1 MEFKDYYSTLGVS
14 KSASQDDIQKAYRK
28 LARKYHPDVNRGP
41 QAEEKFK
48 EISEAYEVLKD
59 AEKRS
64 TYDRYGS
71 AWRDAARSGGA
82 PPGFDYQF
90 DFGDAG
96 GFGGSGF
103 SSFFDMLFGNRGGA
117 RGQNPFAGGGGSPFG
132 DFGGGFGGGRGA
144 PRGQDQEVKIA
155 LTLEEAAQGGQRD
168 ITVSDM
174 VGRSRT
180 YSVNVPAGIKPGQKV
195 RLAGRGGPG
204 AGGGPSG
211 DLYLVVDLKPHEQF
225 RLDGVDLHTHLRVS
239 PWEAALGA
247 EVAVR
252 TLNGS
257 VKVRIPPGSSS
268 GRKVRLRGKGF
279 PSRDKTGDL
288 YAEIRVMVPERLSE
302 REKELFEE
310 LDRVSGFKPR

>member
-1 MEFKDYYSTLGVS
+1 LEFKDYYSTLGVP
-14 KSASQDDIQKAYRK
+14 KSAPQDDIQKAYRK

-41 QAEEKFK
+41 QAEAKFK

-59 AEKRS
+59 ADKRS

-90 DFGDAG
+90 DFGDGA

-103 SSFFDMLFGNRGGA
+103 SSFFDMLFGNRGG
-117 RGQNPFAGGGGSPFG
+117 RGPNPFAGAGGSPFG
-132 DFGGGFGGGRGA
+132 DFGGGRGA
-144 PRGQDQEVKIA
+144 PRGQDQQVKIA
-155 LTLEEAAQGGQRD
+155 LTLEEAAKGGQRD

-195 RLAGRGGPG
+195 RLPGRGGPG
-204 AGGGPSG
+204 AGGGPAG

-225 RLDGVDLHTHLRVS
+225 RLEGVDLHTDLRVS

-247 EVAVR
+247 EVPVR
-252 TLNGS
+252 TLNGT
-257 VKVRIPPGSSS
+257 VKIRIPAGSSS
-268 GRKVRLRGKGF
+268 GRKIRLRGKGF
-279 PSRDKTGDL
+279 PARDRTGDL
-288 YAEIRVMVPERLSE
+288 YAEIKVMVPDRLTD

-310 LDRVSGFKPR
+310 LDRVSGFRAR